1 MAVILIRT
9 QLLLKT
15 SVSLTK
21 MRIIRASE
29 SIDPRLSPMP
39 DAQSRMVSHPSGV
52 VTRVSDEYLEDLG
65 EGIHEVPCD
74 RN

>member
-21 MRIIRASE
+21 MRIIQASE

-39 DAQSRMVSHPSGV
+39 DAQSRMISHPSGV
-52 VTRVSDEYLEDLG
+52 VTCV
-65 EGIHEVPCD
+65 
-74 RN
+74 